1 MGWIDIGAIDA
12 DLRTWQLSQPFTGNL
27 IRIKNEV
34 SNSETLVSNFKGL
47 LGLTYNMD
55 RFFDI
60 KEIFSIPED
69 QLFLF
74 QDFNINET
82 KRLAIRNISRTTK
95 PNQWT
100 VRAYVWDV
108 VINPYIPNIFV
119 DSVELS
125 LNSLNEINTLIDNA
139 ISDIAINTAL
149 TTQQTTD
156 ILTLITGAV

>member
-1 MGWIDIGAIDA
+1 MAWIDIGAIDA
-12 DLRTWQLSQPFTGNL
+12 DRRDWQLSQPFTGNL

-34 SNSETLVSNFKGL
+34 SNLDTLVSNFKGL
-47 LGLTYNMD
+47 LGLTYNLTK
-55 RFFDI
+55 FFDI
-60 KEIFSIPED
+60 KEIFSIPDD

-100 VRAYVWDV
+100 VRAYAWDA

-125 LNSLNEINTLIDNA
+125 PNSLNEINTLIDNA

-149 TTQQTTD
+149 TQTTD